1 MRRALAA
8 WLNDQGS
15 QSINSG
21 KSSRGERFYKWASTI
36 DPRWSV
42 PWYNLGLH
50 TKNTGR
56 WRESLRFN
64 QRALELNT
72 ADEGAWWNLGIA
84 ATALRDWSEAR
95 RAWKAYG
102 IEPENDV
109 GEVRTA
115 SGTACVR
122 LDPAGLGEVVWGRRL
137 DPARMVILNVPLPES
152 GYRFHDIILN
162 DGASNG
168 TRVDRHG
175 NEVPV
180 FDELSVWEV
189 SEYSTFRVR
198 LQIQD
203 DSAEKH
209 LSDLCAA
216 HELGIEDW
224 TTIRILCAECSRGN
238 PGPHKC
244 EAKPLEDGSRRFGFG
259 AKKQEDLSS
268 VLREW
273 VSANAGADFGNL
285 ELVLSAALTQ

>member
-8 WLNDQGS
+8 WLNDRGS
-15 QSINSG
+15 QSIHSG
-21 KSSRGERFYKWASTI
+21 KSTRGERLYKWASSI
-36 DPRWSV
+36 DPCWSV

-56 WRESLRFN
+56 WSESLRFN
-64 QRALELNT
+64 QRALELDPT
-72 ADEGAWWNLGIA
+72 DEGAWWNLGIV

-102 IEPENDV
+102 IEPESEI
-109 GEVRTA
+109 GEVRTS

-152 GYRFHDIILN
+152 GRRFHDIVLN

-168 TRVDRHG
+168 TRVDQHG

-180 FDELSVWEV
+180 FDELSIWEV

-198 LQIQD
+198 LQIQG

-209 LSDLCAA
+209 LTDLCNA
-216 HELGIEDW
+216 HQLGIEDW
-224 TTIRILCAECSRGN
+224 TTIRILCAKCSRGT
-238 PGPHKC
+238 PGPHEC

-259 AKKQEDLSS
+259 AKKQEDLSR
-268 VLREW
+268 VLQEW
-273 VSANAGADFGNL
+273 ASANPGADFGNL
-285 ELVLSAALTQ
+285 QLVLSAART